1 MGARVANRHSRDD
14 LHHVSLSRRLIWPLR
29 PDSDPEPFYT
39 LCERE
44 LTSIQEVVAPRL
56 YKKLLKRLPP
66 FEWIEKQTL
75 LQIFVKLP

>member
-1 MGARVANRHSRDD
+1 
-14 LHHVSLSRRLIWPLR
+14 
-29 PDSDPEPFYT
+29 
-39 LCERE
+39 
-44 LTSIQEVVAPRL
+44 VVAPRL